1 MTLVC
6 RRKNFLVLHVKL
18 QMKARRGL
26 KGIIELVAQFGMWM
40 LFMTRRVV
48 RVRFTIIL
56 LITSHRAL

>member
-1 MTLVC
+1 MTLAC

-26 KGIIELVAQFGMWM
+26 KGIIEFMAQFGMWM

-48 RVRFTIIL
+48 RVRSTIIL
-56 LITSHRAL
+56 LITSHRTL